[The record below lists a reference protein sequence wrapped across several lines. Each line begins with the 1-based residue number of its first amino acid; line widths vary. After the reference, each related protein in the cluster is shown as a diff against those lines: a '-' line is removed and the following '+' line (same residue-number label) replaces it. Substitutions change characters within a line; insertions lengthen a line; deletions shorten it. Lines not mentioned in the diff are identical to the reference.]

1 MRCQC
6 CNSGGGEL
14 IAARAITGRYDTV
27 QFLNGWG
34 ETVAN
39 INQRVIADHP
49 SGQFAVCLKGSTVAV
64 PPDARRIDLP
74 VRTCVCSHGSN
85 SDRPGAKD
93 LQIGPDGSLT
103 IYVQADQPSDSAAVA
118 NWLPAPKGDFSLY
131 IRAYWPEEAITSGR
145 WQPPAVQRLT

>member
-49 SGQFAVCLKGSTVAV
+49 SGRFAVYLKGSTVAV

-74 VRTCVCSHGSN
+74 VKYVRVLARVELGSAW
-85 SDRPGAKD
+85 S
-93 LQIGPDGSLT
+93 
-103 IYVQADQPSDSAAVA
+103 
-118 NWLPAPKGDFSLY
+118 
-131 IRAYWPEEAITSGR
+131 EAICRSAPTDR
-145 WQPPAVQRLT
+145 